1 MRVGLDGMVVLVT
14 GAARGIGAAI
24 AEHAAEAGA
33 EALVLV
39 DRDPVA
45 LDLPCDVATVT
56 ADLALPD
63 APKEAIAAALARFGR
78 IDGLVNAAGLTSRG
92 GYGDATVEF
101 WNRMFSVNT
110 RAPFFL
116 MDGAIADMKARGA
129 PGSIV
134 NIQSMNAH
142 CGAPG
147 PRRLFGHQGRAADPD
162 EERREC
168 PSGRA
173 HPGERDQPR
182 LDGDGDGASP
192 PRGHAGPWRGLARR
206 AGGREAAGTADH
218 RGGLRAAG
226 GLDAEPRLGSDDG
239 GLPRPGTGGD
249 GRAGLI
255 QGLPPAQGGGAVLS
269 RTTRLRSIS
278 VSPAPAPGASGPS
291 RARSAP
297 RPRGRAGGGP
307 AGSW

>member
-142 CGAPG
+142 CGAPDLAVYSATKG
-147 PRRLFGHQGRAADPD
+147 ALQTLTKNAAHAHLAD
-162 EERREC
+162 
-168 PSGRA
+168 A

-182 LDGDGDGASP
+182 LDGDGDRASP
-192 PRGHAGPWRGLARR
+192 PRGHAGPWRGVARR

-226 GLDAEPRLGSDDG
+226 GLDAAAPPRL
-239 GLPRPGTGGD
+239 R
-249 GRAGLI
+249 
-255 QGLPPAQGGGAVLS
+255 
-269 RTTRLRSIS
+269 
-278 VSPAPAPGASGPS
+278 
-291 RARSAP
+291 
-297 RPRGRAGGGP
+297 
-307 AGSW
+307 